1 MASPPQGVTQLAV
14 RNPSLE
20 TESSI
25 SRKSKAMAGAYS
37 STHSKLQAQ
46 GQLLQP
52 SMQLALAEAG
62 ASGSQDLLSL
72 GVACDL

>member
-1 MASPPQGVTQLAV
+1 
-14 RNPSLE
+14 
-20 TESSI
+20 
-25 SRKSKAMAGAYS
+25 MAGAYS